1 MEGRRAAD
9 RNGMTSGF
17 HLPAQAGIHDRPMR
31 KSWVRA
37 FAGTSGPLLAAFI
50 ALTPATATERVVNF
64 YNWSDYVAPTVFD
77 EFTKETGIAVRYDTF
92 DGNDTLEAKLFAGQS
107 GYDVVVPTAYFLGR
121 QIEAGLYRKLDKTK
135 LPNLVN
141 AWPEIADRLAVYD
154 PGNQYAINYMWGT
167 TGIGYNVKAVRDILG
182 PDATIDS
189 WDDVFDPEK
198 IKKFNDCG
206 IHLLDSS
213 DDVMSAGLNYLHLD
227 PNSSDP
233 GDLEKVTELLI
244 RIRPYVRKFH
254 SLEYLN
260 ALATGEI
267 CFALGFSGDVKQ
279 AQRRAAEANA
289 GIELGYAIP
298 KEGAQLW
305 LDNLAIPNDAPHV
318 AEAHALIDYLLKPE
332 VAAKNTNY
340 VFYANGDRPS
350 TFIDGSIRDDGAI
363 YPDTATMARL
373 YTIFARDQKTER
385 LVNRLWTRVK
395 TGR

>member
-1 MEGRRAAD
+1 MNARRFFLALVVAIAA
-9 RNGMTSGF
+9 
-17 HLPAQAGIHDRPMR
+17 
-31 KSWVRA
+31 
-37 FAGTSGPLLAAFI
+37 AAV
-50 ALTPATATERVVNF
+50 PATAAERVVNF
-64 YNWSDYVAPTVFD
+64 YNWSDYIAPGVFD
-77 EFTKETGIAVRYDTF
+77 EFTKETGIRVRYDTF

-107 GYDVVVPTAYFLGR
+107 GYDVVVPTAYFLAR
-121 QIEAGLYRKLDKTK
+121 QIEAGLYRKLDKSR
-135 LPNLVN
+135 LPNLVH

-154 PGNQYAINYMWGT
+154 PGKQYAVNYMWGT

-189 WDDVFDPEK
+189 WDYVFDPDK
-198 IKKFNDCG
+198 IKKFKDCG

-213 DDVMSAGLNYLHLD
+213 DDVMSAGLHYLHLD
-227 PNSSDP
+227 PNASDP
-233 GDLEKVTELLI
+233 ADLEKVTELLVK
-244 RIRPYVRKFH
+244 IRPYVRKFH

-279 AQRRAAEANA
+279 AQRRAAEAKS
-289 GIELGYAIP
+289 GIDLGYAIP

-350 TFIDGSIRDDGAI
+350 TLIDAAIRDDRTI
-363 YPDTATMARL
+363 YPDAATMTRL

>member
-1 MEGRRAAD
+1 MTARRFFLALIVAIAA
-9 RNGMTSGF
+9 
-17 HLPAQAGIHDRPMR
+17 
-31 KSWVRA
+31 
-37 FAGTSGPLLAAFI
+37 AAV
-50 ALTPATATERVVNF
+50 PATAAERVVNF
-64 YNWSDYVAPTVFD
+64 YNWSDYVAPAVFD
-77 EFTKETGIAVRYDTF
+77 AFTKETGIAVRYDAF

-121 QIEAGLYRKLDKTK
+121 QIEAGLYRKLDKSK
-135 LPNLVN
+135 LPNLTH

-154 PGNQYAINYMWGT
+154 PGNQYAVNYMWGT

-182 PDATIDS
+182 PDAVIDS
-189 WDDVFDPEK
+189 WDYVFDPDK
-198 IKKFNDCG
+198 IKKFKDCG
-206 IHLLDSS
+206 IYLLDSS
-213 DDVMSAGLNYLHLD
+213 DDVMSAGLDYLHLD
-227 PNSSDP
+227 PNSRDP
-233 GDLEKVTELLI
+233 ADLEKVTELLV

-279 AQRRAAEANA
+279 AQRRAAEAKA
-289 GIELGYAIP
+289 GIALGYAIP

-318 AEAHALIDYLLKPE
+318 AEAHALIDYLLRPE

-350 TFIDGSIRDDGAI
+350 TFIDSTIRDDRTI
-363 YPDTATMARL
+363 YPDAAAMARL

-385 LVNRLWTRVK
+385 LVNRLWTRIK
-395 TGR
+395 TGL

>member
-1 MEGRRAAD
+1 MTARRLRLVLTAAIA
-9 RNGMTSGF
+9 TVAV
-17 HLPAQAGIHDRPMR
+17 PA
-31 KSWVRA
+31 S
-37 FAGTSGPLLAAFI
+37 AA
-50 ALTPATATERVVNF
+50 ERVVNF
-64 YNWSDYVAPTVFD
+64 YNWSDYIAPTVFD
-77 EFTKETGIAVRYDTF
+77 EFTKETGIRVRYDTF

-121 QIEAGLYRKLDKTK
+121 QIEAGLYRKLDKSK
-135 LPNLVN
+135 LPNLAN
-141 AWPEIADRLAVYD
+141 AWPEIAERLAVYD
-154 PGNQYAINYMWGT
+154 PGNRYAVNYMWGT

-182 PDATIDS
+182 PDAVIDS
-189 WDDVFDPEK
+189 WDYVFDPDK
-198 IKKFNDCG
+198 IKKFKDCG

-227 PNSSDP
+227 PNSGDP
-233 GDLEKVTELLI
+233 ADLQKVTDLLI
-244 RIRPYVRKFH
+244 EIRPYVRKFH

-279 AQRRAAEANA
+279 AQRRAAEAKA
-289 GIELGYAIP
+289 GIALDYAIP
-298 KEGAQLW
+298 KQGAQLW
-305 LDNLAIPNDAPHV
+305 LDNFAIPSDAPHL
-318 AEAHALIDYLLKPE
+318 AEAHALIDYLLRPE

-350 TFIDGSIRDDGAI
+350 AFIDVAIRDDRTI
-363 YPDTATMARL
+363 YPDPTTMARL
-373 YTIFARDQKTER
+373 YTIFAHDQKTER